1 MQAVSINYR
10 AYALDLWGFG
20 DTARYPGG
28 YSLEQQ
34 VNLLDSF
41 LQEMGIGKIALIGHD
56 LGGIVALLFA
66 IRHSRLVDRLM
77 IVSLPGDPQSIHPR
91 LRSATLNDLAD
102 WLFGRDPESESVK
115 AEALKIDPQA
125 IQLTLVEAQSLLA
138 DQWIHE
144 LTIPCLMVHGLSDP
158 LINPSSQDLFGP
170 MSQYIHQIIFE
181 QSGHYPMLDE
191 PAKFNRLIADFL
203 ALPSG
208 TSPNQLQIKEEWKRR
223 IR

>member
-1 MQAVSINYR
+1 
-10 AYALDLWGFG
+10 
-20 DTARYPGG
+20 
-28 YSLEQQ
+28 
-34 VNLLDSF
+34 
-41 LQEMGIGKIALIGHD
+41 
-56 LGGIVALLFA
+56 
-66 IRHSRLVDRLM
+66 M

-102 WLFGRDPESESVK
+102 WLFGRDPESEAAKS
-115 AEALKIDPQA
+115 EASKIDPQA

-138 DQWIHE
+138 DQWIRE
-144 LTIPCLMVHGLSDP
+144 LSIPCLMVHGLSDP
-158 LINPSSQDLFGP
+158 LINPSPQDLSGP
-170 MSQYIHQIIFE
+170 LSQYIHQIIFE